1 MIDTLLADPEMRA
14 SLGLSLSVSTVATCV
29 VVALGTPLAYGL
41 ALLVRE
47 PCSRSTARL
56 RAACDAVLL
65 LPTTLPPTVIGYGL
79 LVLFGARGALG
90 AFLERT
96 FGVGIVFSWAGA
108 VIASAVVALPLYV
121 RVTASAFED
130 VGRAH
135 VEMARTLG
143 YGGLGILARVVIP
156 LARRGLVAG
165 LALAFC
171 RALGEFGAT
180 LVLAGNIPGRTATM
194 PLALYTLVSAG
205 EWERANALAL
215 ALVALSA
222 VFLAVAR
229 LVEDRLDG
237 RARVISGGR
246 G

>member
-1 MIDTLLADPEMRA
+1 MIEALLGDPEIRA
-14 SLGLSLSVSTVATCV
+14 SLGLSLSVSTVATAI
-29 VVALGTPLAYGL
+29 VAGVGTPLAYGL
-41 ALLVRE
+41 ALLVRD
-47 PCSRSTARL
+47 PGSRAKARS
-56 RAACDAVLL
+56 RAAIDALLL

-90 AFLERT
+90 AFLERL
-96 FGVGIVFSWAGA
+96 GVSIVFSWTGA
-108 VIASAVVALPLYV
+108 VLASAVVALPLYV
-121 RVTASAFED
+121 RVAASAFED

-143 YGGLGILARVVIP
+143 YGGVEILMRVVVP

-205 EWERANALAL
+205 DWERANALAL
-215 ALVALSA
+215 ALVVLSA
-222 VFLAVAR
+222 VFLAMAR
-229 LVEDRLDG
+229 LVEDRLDARG
-237 RARVISGGR
+237 RLPAEGR
-246 G
+246 R